1 MPREMG
7 VATLQP
13 APGVQ
18 AGLCRLSA
26 GRGVS
31 IEATVVS
38 EGRLGGSPDRNAQVG
53 LVQSVENNP
62 RRGHVPAACAL
73 YHRREADQLGRAQG
87 AMDKREQMLE
97 VFQVRRVS
105 TDLRISR
112 LFVLEQRCEFFL
124 SMIRHRLCLGSAV
137 CRSPSPLGRSCGSFD
152 IHSFGK
158 FQETV
163 GL

>member
-1 MPREMG
+1 
-7 VATLQP
+7 
-13 APGVQ
+13 
-18 AGLCRLSA
+18 
-26 GRGVS
+26 
-31 IEATVVS
+31 VV
-38 EGRLGGSPDRNAQVG
+38 E
-53 LVQSVENNP
+53 SVENNP
-62 RRGHVPAACAL
+62 GRRHVPAACAL
-73 YHRREADQLGRAQG
+73 HHQRQAHELGGAQRV
-87 AMDKREQMLE
+87 MNKREERLE

-112 LFVLEQRCEFFL
+112 VLVLQQRCEFFL

>member
-1 MPREMG
+1 
-7 VATLQP
+7 
-13 APGVQ
+13 
-18 AGLCRLSA
+18 
-26 GRGVS
+26 
-31 IEATVVS
+31 
-38 EGRLGGSPDRNAQVG
+38 
-53 LVQSVENNP
+53 VQSVENNP

-124 SMIRHRLCLGSAV
+124 SMIRHRLCLGSAM
-137 CRSPSPLGRSCGSFD
+137 CRSPSPLGRSARRLTSAGC
-152 IHSFGK
+152 GK
-158 FQETV
+158 F
-163 GL
+163 